1 MTLSTSGKNIS
12 FCKYKYSVV
21 SPSYTSMLNIVG
33 FISLYLSLIKILIQL
48 HANLNYY
55 DYLHLSSLMDI
66 LSQNVLRTLCE
77 VLQLFA
83 SGKAT
88 VFSSKTKWTNIWII
102 IILVI
107 RNITFLSCMKTLRE
121 DRFMLIETFPRYI
134 EMHLM
139 FKRSKCT

>member
-1 MTLSTSGKNIS
+1 MSKSVNMTLSTSGKNIS

-88 VFSSKTKWTNIWII
+88 VFSSKT
-102 IILVI
+102 
-107 RNITFLSCMKTLRE
+107 
-121 DRFMLIETFPRYI
+121 
-134 EMHLM
+134 
-139 FKRSKCT
+139 